1 MSEQF
6 IYIVDFPNLHNILS
20 EVKNLFNFKIKN
32 FTSFKLFLEANE
44 CTQVNDINS
53 IIIVN
58 KKNQKFLLSKKTL
71 DKNIL
76 IIDELPLRIEKLIY
90 KINIQLIKQHYNIQ
104 SKINVKGYTLDLNKR
119 IIKSQSQELRLTEK
133 EINVILFLLK
143 SEKAQSINNLQESVW
158 KYSRGLE
165 THTVETHIY
174 RMRKKFLEK
183 FNDNNFINSI
193 NNAYKI

>member
-32 FTSFKLFLEANE
+32 FTSFKIFLEADE

-183 FNDNNFINSI
+183 FNDNNFINSV

>member
-32 FTSFKLFLEANE
+32 FTSFKIFLEADE

-58 KKNQKFLLSKKTL
+58 KKKQKFLLSKKTI

-90 KINIQLIKQHYNIQ
+90 KINIQLIKKHYSIQ
-104 SKINVKGYTLDLNKR
+104 SKVNVKGYMLDLNKR
-119 IIKSQSQELRLTEK
+119 IIKNQSQELKLTEK
-133 EINVILFLLK
+133 EINIILFLLK

-183 FNDNNFINSI
+183 FNDNNFINSV

>member
-32 FTSFKLFLEANE
+32 FTSFKIFLEADE

-58 KKNQKFLLSKKTL
+58 KKKQEFLLSKKTI

-90 KINIQLIKQHYNIQ
+90 KINIQLIKQHYSIQ
-104 SKINVKGYTLDLNKR
+104 SKVNVKGYMLDLNKR
-119 IIKSQSQELRLTEK
+119 IIKNQSQELKLTEK
-133 EINVILFLLK
+133 EINIILFLLK

-183 FNDNNFINSI
+183 FNDNNFINSV

>member
-32 FTSFKLFLEANE
+32 FTSFKIFLEADE

-58 KKNQKFLLSKKTL
+58 KKKQEFLLSKKTI

-90 KINIQLIKQHYNIQ
+90 KINIQLIKQHYSIQ
-104 SKINVKGYTLDLNKR
+104 SKVNVKGYMLDLNKR
-119 IIKSQSQELRLTEK
+119 IIKNESQELKLTEK
-133 EINVILFLLK
+133 EINIILFLLK

-183 FNDNNFINSI
+183 FNDNNFINSV

>member
-32 FTSFKLFLEANE
+32 FTSFKIFLEADE

-58 KKNQKFLLSKKTL
+58 KKKQKFLLSKKTI

-143 SEKAQSINNLQESVW
+143 SEKAQSINNLQESV
-158 KYSRGLE
+158 YRPQP
-165 THTVETHIY
+165 TV
-174 RMRKKFLEK
+174 
-183 FNDNNFINSI
+183 
-193 NNAYKI
+193 

>member
-32 FTSFKLFLEANE
+32 FTSFKIFLEADE

-119 IIKSQSQELRLTEK
+119 IIKNQSQELKLTEK
-133 EINVILFLLK
+133 EINIILFLLK

-183 FNDNNFINSI
+183 FNDNNFINSV

>member
-32 FTSFKLFLEANE
+32 FTSFKIFLEANE

-183 FNDNNFINSI
+183 FNDNNFINSV

>member
-183 FNDNNFINSI
+183 FNDNNFINSV

>member
-32 FTSFKLFLEANE
+32 FTSFKIFLEADE

-58 KKNQKFLLSKKTL
+58 KKKQKFLLSKKTI

-90 KINIQLIKQHYNIQ
+90 KINIQLIKQHYSIQ
-104 SKINVKGYTLDLNKR
+104 SKVNVKGYMLDLNKR
-119 IIKSQSQELRLTEK
+119 IIKNQSQELKLTEK
-133 EINVILFLLK
+133 EINIILFLLK

-183 FNDNNFINSI
+183 FNDNNFINSV

>member
-32 FTSFKLFLEANE
+32 FTSFKIFLEADE

-58 KKNQKFLLSKKTL
+58 KKKQKFLLSKKTI

-90 KINIQLIKQHYNIQ
+90 KINIQLIKQHYSIQ
-104 SKINVKGYTLDLNKR
+104 SKVNVKGYMLDLNKR
-119 IIKSQSQELRLTEK
+119 IIKNESQELKLTEK
-133 EINVILFLLK
+133 EINIILFLLK

-183 FNDNNFINSI
+183 FNDNNFINSV